1 MQMIMSIHHE
11 EEQASMETC
20 NYASGHSGI
29 LKQTTE
35 TESSNFNA
43 NGAAGFAQLIRIN
56 EVDVMSVL
64 TVSKT
69 RKISLWLL
77 MKMRTSLHGINK
89 KVSMARA
96 LQLAGASL
104 FLELQYSNDSL
115 N

>member
-1 MQMIMSIHHE
+1 MHQ
-11 EEQASMETC
+11 
-20 NYASGHSGI
+20 GI

-35 TESSNFNA
+35 TDSSNFNA

-104 FLELQYSNDSL
+104 FLELQYSSDSL

>member
-1 MQMIMSIHHE
+1 MHQ
-11 EEQASMETC
+11 
-20 NYASGHSGI
+20 GI

-104 FLELQYSNDSL
+104 FLELHYTQMTVSTKGLGSQFPISL
-115 N
+115 LRVHFKRV

>member
-1 MQMIMSIHHE
+1 MHQW
-11 EEQASMETC
+11 
-20 NYASGHSGI
+20 I

-104 FLELQYSNDSL
+104 FLELHTQMTVSTKGLGSQFPISL
-115 N
+115 LRIHFERV

>member
-1 MQMIMSIHHE
+1 MHQ
-11 EEQASMETC
+11 
-20 NYASGHSGI
+20 GI

-43 NGAAGFAQLIRIN
+43 NGNAAAGFAQLIRIN

-77 MKMRTSLHGINK
+77 MKIFTWKNK

>member
-1 MQMIMSIHHE
+1 MHQ
-11 EEQASMETC
+11 
-20 NYASGHSGI
+20 GI
-29 LKQTTE
+29 LKQTTDE
-35 TESSNFNA
+35 TESSNF
-43 NGAAGFAQLIRIN
+43 NGAAGFAQLIMIN

-96 LQLAGASL
+96 LWLAGASL
-104 FLELQYSNDSL
+104 FLELQYSTDSL

>member
-1 MQMIMSIHHE
+1 MHQ
-11 EEQASMETC
+11 
-20 NYASGHSGI
+20 GI

-35 TESSNFNA
+35 TESSNF

-56 EVDVMSVL
+56 EVDVISVL

-77 MKMRTSLHGINK
+77 MNMRTSLHGINK
-89 KVSMARA
+89 KVSMARG
-96 LQLAGASL
+96 LWLAGASL
-104 FLELQYSNDSL
+104 FVELQYSNDSL

>member
-1 MQMIMSIHHE
+1 MHQ
-11 EEQASMETC
+11 
-20 NYASGHSGI
+20 GI

-35 TESSNFNA
+35 TESSDFNA
-43 NGAAGFAQLIRIN
+43 NGAAAAGFAQLIRIN

-89 KVSMARA
+89 VSMARA

-115 N
+115 S